1 MHSCDKC
8 RFYAPH
14 PSSTLKGECRARP
27 PVVMDGDGSWGY
39 FPRVYSDSWCG
50 EYKQKDGPDVSAIS
64 DERLWLQ
71 QLPLVELPDDTPK
84 EQ

>member
-1 MHSCDKC
+1 
-8 RFYAPH
+8 
-14 PSSTLKGECRARP
+14 
-27 PVVMDGDGSWGY
+27 MDGDGSWGY